1 MWQELIDVLEEIQ
14 QGYQSRLELSRKKR
28 AVLVA
33 VDMKGLEQVVDL
45 EEKVLSRIHKAEQHR
60 QDVLRKLAAAE
71 PEIQPDTKMAE
82 VFGRAPSFAMADR
95 LRKLHESLSKL
106 IAEVQEAG
114 DNNQVLINGAL
125 NAVNYRLNQL
135 GGSAVEPVYGGKGQE
150 MVSHSKN
157 FDFKA

>member
-1 MWQELIDVLEEIQ
+1 M
-14 QGYQSRLELSRKKR
+14 
-28 AVLVA
+28 
-33 VDMKGLEQVVDL
+33 
-45 EEKVLSRIHKAEQHR
+45 
-60 QDVLRKLAAAE
+60 RKLAAAE

>member
-14 QGYQSRLELSRKKR
+14 QGYQSMLELSRKKR

-114 DNNQVLINGAL
+114 DNNQVLINKWRSECCKLSAES
-125 NAVNYRLNQL
+125 AWWI
-135 GGSAVEPVYGGKGQE
+135 GGRAGVWRQGPGNGFPQQK
-150 MVSHSKN
+150 
-157 FDFKA
+157 F